1 MRSIIFT
8 LTTYNATNQHPI
20 RSQIETDASWELS
33 SSCRAKANKEQSKDG
48 GKELNEGHREIYFDI
63 VYVLYEKEIS
73 INGERGSLGI
83 RRCRAA
89 YMPSSTYILSDTN
102 TMKSL

>member
-73 INGERGSLGI
+73 INGEREEVWAFVDAGQHICL
-83 RRCRAA
+83 AA
-89 YMPSSTYILSDTN
+89 HIYFPIQTQ
-102 TMKSL
+102 

>member
-20 RSQIETDASWELS
+20 RSQIETDVSWELS
-33 SSCRAKANKEQSKDG
+33 SSCRAKAKKEQSKDG

-73 INGERGSLGI
+73 INGGRGSLGI
-83 RRCRAA
+83 RRCSAA
-89 YMPSSTYILSDTN
+89 YMPSSTYIYTFR
-102 TMKSL
+102 